1 MSTEIC
7 SGSPVSSDTCV
18 GGHMS
23 IDISVGGPVSIDSYK
38 MVLCPLITM

>member
-1 MSTEIC
+1 MSAEIC